1 MRGDNPRRVIKLRT
15 EIERLYED
23 ERGILRVLARVASES
38 TPGVWYGVYL
48 WIQDGKVVAA
58 HCTCPGYT
66 FRKQCKHIERV
77 KNTALN
83 RALPRP

>member
-1 MRGDNPRRVIKLRT
+1 MKV

-38 TPGVWYGVYL
+38 TPGLYYGVYL
-48 WIQDGKVVAA
+48 WLRDGRIIAS
-58 HCTCPGYT
+58 HCTCPGYV

-77 KNTALN
+77 KNMALN
-83 RALPRP
+83 RALVRP